1 MPIEGSSN
9 SMISVIVPCF
19 NEKRHI
25 ETCIRSLLGQ
35 IPPPGGMEVVVVDG
49 LSSDGTRDILRNLAV
64 RYPAL
69 RIVDNPGRVTPAGMN
84 AGIREARGRYIAI
97 LGAHSR
103 YEPDYLRTCTELL
116 HEHPEA
122 ACVGGPIISMGRS
135 LFGQA
140 VAAAMSHPVGIGNA
154 RHRHPNYE
162 GYAEGAC
169 YPVFRREV
177 FDTIG
182 FYDEALVRNQDDEL
196 NYRLTQRGGKV
207 FLSPRARCTYFVRE
221 TVRTLF
227 HQYFEYGYW
236 RVAVLRKH
244 RTPASLRQLAPPTFM
259 AILMLSLILA
269 VLLPG
274 GWRLIALTVPALY
287 LVTLF
292 GAATLLLSRLGWR
305 VGLLF
310 PLAAAT
316 MHLAYAAGFLRGF
329 GGSDAASVPPGPA
342 PDKKT
347 SSQPC

>member
-1 MPIEGSSN
+1 MV
-9 SMISVIVPCF
+9 SVIVPCF

-25 ETCIRSLLGQ
+25 EACIRSLLSQ
-35 IPPPGGMEVVVVDG
+35 EPPPGGLEVVVADG
-49 LSSDGTRDILRNLAV
+49 LSSDGTRDILQNLAA
-64 RYPAL
+64 RFPAL
-69 RIVDNPGRVTPAGMN
+69 RIVDNPGRITPAGMN
-84 AGIREARGRYIAI
+84 VGIREARGRYIAI
-97 LGAHSR
+97 LGAHCH
-103 YEPDYLRTCTELL
+103 YEPDYVRICVELL
-116 HEHPEA
+116 DEHPEA
-122 ACVGGPIISMGRS
+122 SCVGGPIISKGRS

-196 NYRLTQRGGKV
+196 NYRLTKQGGKV

-221 TVRTLF
+221 SVRTLF
-227 HQYFEYGYW
+227 RQYFQYGYW

-244 RTPASLRQLAPPTFM
+244 RMPASLRQLVPPAFM
-259 AILMLSLILA
+259 AALMLSLILA

-274 GWRLIALTVPALY
+274 GWRLTALSVPALY

-292 GAATLLLSRLGWR
+292 GAGSLLIGRFGSK

-316 MHLAYAAGFLRGF
+316 MHLAYAVGFVRGVV
-329 GGSDAASVPPGPA
+329 GSGATSGPSR
-342 PDKKT
+342 PTPNKNT